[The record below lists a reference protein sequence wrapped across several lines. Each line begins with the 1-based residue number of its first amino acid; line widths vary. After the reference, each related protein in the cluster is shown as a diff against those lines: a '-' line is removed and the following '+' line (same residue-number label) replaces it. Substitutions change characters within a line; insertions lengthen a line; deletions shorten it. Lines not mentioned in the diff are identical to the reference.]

1 MEAENIKTEKE
12 LIAFCEKLI
21 LKHEDDFKIFVSERS
36 ALNHAQY
43 RAVLTVIAP
52 INSGETVLKELM
64 GLTPLLNFKTSSV
77 DATDERGVDILN
89 FDFTLDFMR
98 SCLEDE

>member
-1 MEAENIKTEKE
+1 MEVENIKTEKE

-43 RAVLTVIAP
+43 RAVLTVVVP
-52 INSGETVLKELM
+52 IN
-64 GLTPLLNFKTSSV
+64 
-77 DATDERGVDILN
+77 
-89 FDFTLDFMR
+89 
-98 SCLEDE
+98 

>member
-21 LKHEDDFKIFVSERS
+21 LKHEDDFKVFVSERS

-43 RAVLTVIAP
+43 KAVLTVVIP
-52 INSGETVLKELM
+52 INTGEIVLKELM
-64 GLTPLLNFKTSSV
+64 GLTPLLNFKNSSV
-77 DATDERGVDILN
+77 DATD
-89 FDFTLDFMR
+89 
-98 SCLEDE
+98 